1 MTEQLLQD
9 DELRFVDVLL
19 EEELGAGV
27 DGVAPAVAP
36 RPRQAWW
43 LAALVVLGLGVTVGS
58 AVLRRLGTDPVP
70 LQEPVRRVVPFVPD
84 DAKQL
89 AEFLRQVAMVRVQ
102 PLHELQRG
110 FETEEVSEPGC
121 EAQSV
126 DPETLILLRGPWT
139 PAPTPTPAPPPAAVV
154 RPVAAPRNGADTGI
168 LVELPEAAAWARVQL
183 ITADGRGLQ
192 LRFSDPNALL
202 LGAAAWNPGADA
214 ARALRRLLE
223 QARQHGEA
231 TRATTKSLDAL
242 RAVPATVRWLSCMHA
257 TVEDLQEQLP
267 RLQQVE
273 SLELD
278 WVFDDRL
285 PVVLMVLPG
294 LKELRVNGAG
304 FTAAGW
310 SRFARL
316 PSLWALRIHGGMPGM
331 TREALAQLGARLET
345 LAITGD
351 LRAAFPVSE
360 FPVSESLLPTI
371 AQLPKLAEL
380 HLAVDGEDSAQFTV
394 RDWDHESIFATVLS
408 MPSLRR
414 LSFAARNSD
423 VQRWWPALA
432 RTRLEKLRL
441 GKVKLDVAAVQQ
453 LAAMA
458 ALRELDLCEVTMP
471 ADARAALAQLV
482 QLTRLDVGWN
492 GWNEPELQTLR
503 LALPRCS
510 VRGVAG
516 VRGAA
521 YPVFGVEPSWSR
533 EESIVLPLGSAK

>member
-1 MTEQLLQD
+1 MTDQVLQD

-19 EEELGAGV
+19 EEELGAGA
-27 DGVAPAVAP
+27 DGLVPAVAP
-36 RPRQAWW
+36 RPRPAWW

-58 AVLRRLGTDPVP
+58 AVLRRLGTDVGINPVP

-84 DAKQL
+84 DAKDL
-89 AEFLRQVAMVRVQ
+89 AKFLQQVAMVRVQ
-102 PLHELQRG
+102 PLHALLRG
-110 FETEEVSEPGC
+110 FETEGVTEPGS

-126 DPETLILLRGPWT
+126 EPDTLRLLRGEWT
-139 PAPTPTPAPPPAAVV
+139 PVPDAVAPGMVTLGTEFRPLNGRARVGTLVHGIGCAA
-154 RPVAAPRNGADTGI
+154 
-168 LVELPEAAAWARVQL
+168 ARVQL
-183 ITADGRGLQ
+183 ITADGRGVQ
-192 LRFSDPNALL
+192 LCFDDPNVLF
-202 LGAAAWNPGADA
+202 LGAAAWNPGVDA

-223 QARQHGEA
+223 QAQQHGEV
-231 TRATTKSLDAL
+231 TRATTESLAAL
-242 RAVPATVRWLSCMHA
+242 RAVPATVRWLSCIHA
-257 TVEDLQEQLP
+257 TVDDLQEQLP

-285 PVVLMVLPG
+285 AAVLMVLPR
-294 LKELRVNGAG
+294 LQELRLNGAG

-310 SRFARL
+310 TRLARL
-316 PSLWALRIHGGMPGM
+316 PNLRSLRIHGAIPGL
-331 TREALAQLGARLET
+331 TREALAKLGARLET
-345 LAITGD
+345 LAIIGD
-351 LRAAFPVSE
+351 HLAPFPVA
-360 FPVSESLLPTI
+360 ESLLPTI

-394 RDWDHESIFATVLS
+394 RDWDHESIVATVLS

-414 LSFAARNSD
+414 LAFTARNSD
-423 VQRWWPALA
+423 VSRWWPALA

-441 GKVKLDVAAVQQ
+441 PGVELDAAAVAQ

-458 ALRELDLCEVTMP
+458 ALRELDLRGVTMA
-471 ADARAALAQLV
+471 ADAHTALAQLG

-492 GWNEPELQTLR
+492 GWNETELQTLR

-510 VRGVAG
+510 VRGGVG

-521 YPVFGVEPSWSR
+521 YPGLGVEPSWSR
-533 EESIVLPLGSAK
+533 DESIVLPLGSAK